1 MVASPQFFR
10 GAVPTWS
17 IFAWNI
23 PGQKLPPFSVS
34 KVGKDTLFVPRAL
47 EAAVTTRR
55 KPDGTESYESVE

>member
-1 MVASPQFFR
+1 
-10 GAVPTWS
+10 VPTWS

-34 KVGKDTLFVPRAL
+34 KVGKDTLFVSRAL
-47 EAAVTTRR
+47 EAAVTIRR